1 MNFQMEEITT
11 VFPSLNRTWSVRT
24 YNVETQKIN
33 WPVTTSV
40 SARECANSL
49 LRNPEFPKDIALP
62 CFEKVLQT

>member
-1 MNFQMEEITT
+1 MK
-11 VFPSLNRTWSVRT
+11 T